1 MEIFGGA
8 MDKIQENRE
17 FMKANF
23 EKLNNIKTDQMKNLP
38 QPSLQK
44 PYEQDEELINL
55 IPVEKIKIL
64 NDNLVE
70 NISNRKS
77 HRNFNN
83 QSLSIEELSFLLWAS
98 QGVKQVIKRE
108 DKAYATLRTVP
119 SAGARHAFETYILV
133 HNVGNLEPGVYRYL
147 AIEHKLI
154 FLHKVEEQ
162 KKKIINAALGQEF
175 VGKCAAVFIWT
186 AISYRSEWRYHLASH
201 KAMLL
206 DAGHVC
212 QNLYLAC
219 EGIGA
224 GTCAIGAYDQ
234 KKIDDIIKVDGK
246 DEFTIYLSPVGK
258 Y

>member
-1 MEIFGGA
+1 MSEEI
-8 MDKIQENRE
+8 QRNRE
-17 FMKANF
+17 FMKAGF
-23 EKLNNIKTDQMKNLP
+23 EKLHNIKTDQMKKLS

-44 PYEQDEELINL
+44 SYEQDEELIEL
-55 IPVEKIKIL
+55 IPIDKMKIS
-64 NDNLVE
+64 NNNLVE
-70 NISNRKS
+70 NILNRKS

-98 QGVKQVIKRE
+98 QGVKEVIKRD

-133 HNVGNLEPGVYRYL
+133 NNVESLEPGVYRYL
-147 AIEHKLI
+147 TIEHKLI

-162 KKKIINAALGQEF
+162 KKKIIEAALGQEF
-175 VGKCAAVFIWT
+175 AGKCAAVFIWT
-186 AISYRSEWRYHLASH
+186 AVPYRSEWRYHLAAH

-234 KKIDDIIKVDGK
+234 KKIDDLIKVDGK

>member
-1 MEIFGGA
+1 MEIFGEA
-8 MDKIQENRE
+8 MDEIQKNRE

-23 EKLNNIKTDQMKNLP
+23 EKLENIKTDQMKNLP

-44 PYEQDEELINL
+44 SYEQDKKLIDL
-55 IPVEKIKIL
+55 IPIDAIKIV

-70 NISNRKS
+70 NILNRKS
-77 HRNFNN
+77 YRNFND
-83 QSLSIEELSFLLWAS
+83 QPLSFEELSFLLWAS
-98 QGVKQVIKRE
+98 QGVKEVIKRE

-133 HNVGNLEPGVYRYL
+133 HNVKNLEPGVYRYL

-154 FLHKVEEQ
+154 FLHKVEVQ
-162 KKKIINAALGQEF
+162 KKKIIDAALGQEF

-186 AISYRSEWRYHLASH
+186 SVAYRSEWRYYLVAH
-201 KAMLL
+201 KLMLL

-234 KKIDDIIKVDGK
+234 EKIDDLIKVDGK

>member
-1 MEIFGGA
+1 MDEIQ
-8 MDKIQENRE
+8 KNRE

-23 EKLNNIKTDQMKNLP
+23 KKLENIKTDQMKNLP
-38 QPSLQK
+38 QPLLQK
-44 PYEQDEELINL
+44 SYEQDKRLIELIPINN
-55 IPVEKIKIL
+55 IKIAK
-64 NDNLVE
+64 DNLVE
-70 NISNRKS
+70 NILNRKS
-77 HRNFNN
+77 HRNFND
-83 QSLSIEELSFLLWAS
+83 QPLSIDELSFLLWAS
-98 QGVKQVIKRE
+98 QGVKEVIKRE

-133 HNVGNLEPGVYRYL
+133 QNVKNLEPGVYRYL

-154 FLHKVEEQ
+154 FLHKVVEQ
-162 KKKIINAALGQEF
+162 KKKIIDAALGQEF
-175 VGKCAAVFIWT
+175 AGKCAAVFIWT
-186 AISYRSEWRYHLASH
+186 SVAYRSEWRYHLVAH

-234 KKIDDIIKVDGK
+234 QKIDSLIKVDGK
-246 DEFTIYLSPVGK
+246 DEFTIYLAPVGK
-258 Y
+258 I

>member
-1 MEIFGGA
+1 MEIFGGY
-8 MDKIQENRE
+8 MDEIQTNRE
-17 FMKANF
+17 FMKADF
-23 EKLNNIKTDQMKNLP
+23 KKLEKIKTDQMKKLP

-44 PYEQDEELINL
+44 PYEPNEKLIELVSI
-55 IPVEKIKIL
+55 EKIKIAK
-64 NDNLVE
+64 DNLVE
-70 NISNRKS
+70 NIHNRKS

-83 QSLSIEELSFLLWAS
+83 KPLSIEELSFLLWAS
-98 QGVKQVIKRE
+98 QGVKEVIKRD

-133 HNVGNLEPGVYRYL
+133 HKVENLEPGVYRYL

-154 FLHKVEEQ
+154 LLHKVEEQ
-162 KKKIINAALGQEF
+162 KKKIIDATLGQKF

-186 AISYRSEWRYHLASH
+186 AIPYRSEWRYHLVAH

-224 GTCAIGAYDQ
+224 GTCAIAAYDQ
-234 KKIDDIIKVDGK
+234 EKIDDLIKVDGK

>member
-1 MEIFGGA
+1 MSEEI
-8 MDKIQENRE
+8 QRNRE
-17 FMKANF
+17 FMKAGF
-23 EKLNNIKTDQMKNLP
+23 EKLHNIKTDQMKKLS

-44 PYEQDEELINL
+44 SYEQDEELIEL
-55 IPVEKIKIL
+55 IPIDKMKIS
-64 NDNLVE
+64 NNNLVE
-70 NISNRKS
+70 NILNRKS

-98 QGVKQVIKRE
+98 QGVKEVIKRD

-133 HNVGNLEPGVYRYL
+133 NNVESLEPGVYRYL

-154 FLHKVEEQ
+154 FLHQVEEQ
-162 KKKIINAALGQEF
+162 KKKIIEAALGQEF
-175 VGKCAAVFIWT
+175 AGKCAAVFIWT
-186 AISYRSEWRYHLASH
+186 AVPYRSEWRYHLAAH

-234 KKIDDIIKVDGK
+234 KKIDDLIKVDGK